1 MNRGQYDPEK
11 HHRRS
16 IRLKGHDYAGGGL
29 YFVTLCAHR
38 EFIQFAKGNP
48 FGAIGERAGQASP
61 TRELIEERMRITAE
75 KCPFMRWDAAV
86 IMPDHFH
93 ALISMEGGHASL
105 GDVVGGFKAAVTR
118 ELRRGEGRGEA
129 GLAPTVANAPPI
141 PKHIR
146 IWHRNYYEK
155 IVRDAEAEARIAHY
169 IRMNPWRLVVEG
181 NWGGE
186 SGGDEKER
194 RGRGRGERE
203 DGGRGREDGG
213 RGREDGGRGR
223 PRPYRGI
230 GNPAL
235 LNLPQIGMLCSRDC
249 PADVLA
255 AACARAAGATRE
267 QCFIGGFHSAPE
279 KAILA
284 ALLASEARVI
294 CCPAWGINKMRIPSE
309 WLPALEANRM
319 MIVEMGAH
327 GGDLASSRERNAF
340 VMHASE
346 ALWLPHVSPHG
357 MLAQQVETLGVRAKV
372 IMSGAI

>member
-1 MNRGQYDPEK
+1 
-11 HHRRS
+11 
-16 IRLKGHDYAGGGL
+16 
-29 YFVTLCAHR
+29 VTLCAHR

-48 FGAIGERAGQASP
+48 FGATGARAGQASP
-61 TRELIEERMRITAE
+61 TRELIEERMQITAE
-75 KCPFMRWDAAV
+75 KCPCMRWDAAV

-118 ELRRGEGRGEA
+118 EIRRGNA
-129 GLAPTVANAPPI
+129 CLAPTVSPAPPI

-181 NWGGE
+181 HWGGE
-186 SGGDEKER
+186 SGGNEKER
-194 RGRGRGERE
+194 RGRGRDESE
-203 DGGRGREDGG
+203 S
-213 RGREDGGRGR
+213 GGRGR

-279 KAILA
+279 RAILA

-294 CCPAWGINKMRIPSE
+294 CCPAWGIDKMSIPSE

-340 VMHASE
+340 VMHAAE
-346 ALWLPHVSPHG
+346 ALWLPHVSPLG

-372 IMSGAI
+372 MMNGAI